1 MIMTIAPNALPSAY
15 APLPAVASRRSSP
28 VMTRQL
34 RSITSASTTRSG
46 RHCADS
52 RKDPGKP
59 VKTSPILVWGATVQL
74 GAYKDGSM
82 VDFFRMVK
90 KGEQIVKVSSAR
102 YSPRPEK
109 NIGSLNG
116 PDRVLGRGTE
126 LEVEAPSE
134 GTPLRWSP
142 SSS

>member
-15 APLPAVASRRSSP
+15 APLPAVASRRSTP

-34 RSITSASTTRSG
+34 RYI
-46 RHCADS
+46 
-52 RKDPGKP
+52 
-59 VKTSPILVWGATVQL
+59 VVWGAAVQL

-90 KGEQIVKVSSAR
+90 KGEQIGKVSSAR
-102 YSPRPEK
+102 YSPGPEK

-116 PDRVLGRGTE
+116 ADRVLGRGPE